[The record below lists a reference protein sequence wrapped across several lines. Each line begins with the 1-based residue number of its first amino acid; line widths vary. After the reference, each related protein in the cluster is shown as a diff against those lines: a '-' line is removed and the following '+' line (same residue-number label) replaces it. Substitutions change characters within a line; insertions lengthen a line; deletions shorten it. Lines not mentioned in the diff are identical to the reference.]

1 VQTLARNLGLIILF
15 AAAGWAQSAQQSQPT
30 ATVAGT
36 VIDSVTRQPMGGVS
50 VRARSFGGGPSNSH
64 FASGTSDAEGH
75 FALDAMSP
83 GRYMITAMQQGYLGA
98 RISGGGSN
106 GRLLNLAPDQH
117 IDDLTVELIPG
128 ANISGHIKNS
138 DGKPMP
144 QVSLEVV
151 KYFYNGN
158 QKELQGVAAPSFT
171 NADGEY
177 RIAGVGPGKYYI
189 RATAPEAPP
198 SKPSTKATGKPDAA
212 AKVEAYATTY
222 YPNGN
227 DVGSSSPLV
236 VRAGQDVAGID
247 ITLTPVKT
255 VHLDGRVLLS
265 GSRDAV
271 PSAEVTLVAAD
282 GSASEKHAA
291 ADAKGAFALQ
301 NIAPGD
307 YVLVARVEPVTQK
320 IKMLFGQKPV
330 HVEEKNLS
338 KVDISVGPGVQV
350 SGHIHVDDKTNADL
364 SKMTASLQMEG
375 ISSVTSLMP
384 EVSGGG
390 VRPDGSFTF
399 SDVAEGMYSLDLNPV
414 PAGCY
419 LKSNGGVDVLEAG
432 ITVAQGQSPA
442 LIDLTLSASAS
453 QLTGVVLND
462 QMPAPD
468 IRVVLLPVSSR
479 RGQSRF
485 FRRAI
490 TDASGR
496 FTLKSIVP
504 GDYKVLALD
513 GVDRTSLYDPD
524 FLEQFADRGESVHL
538 QEGGVQ
544 DVRLNTIPGGDAAP

>member
-1 VQTLARNLGLIILF
+1 MR
-15 AAAGWAQSAQQSQPT
+15 
-30 ATVAGT
+30 
-36 VIDSVTRQPMGGVS
+36 GVS
-50 VRARSFGGGPSNSH
+50 VRARSFGGGPSSAH

-75 FALDAMSP
+75 FALDAMAP

-106 GRLLNLAPDQH
+106 GRLVNVAPDQH

-177 RIAGVGPGKYYI
+177 RIAGIAPGKYYI

-198 SKPSTKATGKPDAA
+198 SKPSTKETGKPDAQV
-212 AKVEAYATTY
+212 KSEAYTTTY
-222 YPNGN
+222 YPNGS

-255 VHLDGRVLLS
+255 VNLDGRVLLS
-265 GSRDAV
+265 SSRDGV
-271 PSAEVTLVAAD
+271 PSADVTLVAAD

-291 ADAKGAFALQ
+291 TDAKGAFALQ
-301 NIAPGD
+301 NVPPGD
-307 YVLVARVEPVTQK
+307 YVLVARVEPATQK

-330 HVEEKNLS
+330 HIEEKNLS
-338 KVDISVGPGVQV
+338 KVDVFIGPGVQV
-350 SGHIHVDDKTNADL
+350 SGRIHVDDKTSSDL
-364 SKMTASLQMEG
+364 SKITASLQMDG

-384 EVSGGG
+384 EVNGGE

-432 ITVAQGQSPA
+432 ITVSQGQSPA

-468 IRVVLLPVSSR
+468 MRVVLLPVSSR

-496 FTLKSIVP
+496 FTMKGIIP

-513 GVDRTSLYDPD
+513 GVDRTSLNDPD

-538 QEGGVQ
+538 QEGSAQ
-544 DVRLNTIPGGDAAP
+544 DVRLNTVPAGDAAP